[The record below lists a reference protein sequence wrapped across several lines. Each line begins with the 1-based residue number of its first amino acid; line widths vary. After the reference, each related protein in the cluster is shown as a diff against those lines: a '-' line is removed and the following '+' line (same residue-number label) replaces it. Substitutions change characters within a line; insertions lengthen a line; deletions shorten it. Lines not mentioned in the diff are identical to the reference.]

1 MNESMFSQID
11 LIRQDS
17 KDVRDFVKK
26 VFSDREF
33 KSMSKDTDFIKYLKS
48 IYEGTH
54 LDEEHV
60 KFSNRTQN
68 GTITTGSVQITNE
81 TIKEDQDCWDTH
93 KVGNPKT
100 KISSKTGKRVN
111 NCVPKSESV
120 VNEAKEPEVI
130 TQLRKIVKD
139 KQNTLVVDTK
149 SKKKVRVDMQSANVM
164 VQVYDALKQQS
175 NKDKFVKSGIVG
187 MGHMAYKLMKNEGV
201 NEGDGLWANI
211 RAKKARGEKPAH
223 KNSKAHKD
231 AVKAGNK
238 INKDESV
245 NEAKAFVVM
254 FKVKKN
260 INNKSIKPTSA
271 AYSSEA
277 DAKKFLKSVEKDGG
291 NGMIVRSNT
300 SGMKTEA
307 NDADTYFKSATQA
320 VEFAKKAVEKKGFT
334 IDEDDWQTQIALGG
348 RYSRLRPSV
357 GKTHSFSVGL
367 IKNGKPQRK
376 GLSIS
381 LFGMDSGKFE
391 LTHYIN

>member
-1 MNESMFSQID
+1 
-11 LIRQDS
+11 
-17 KDVRDFVKK
+17 
-26 VFSDREF
+26 
-33 KSMSKDTDFIKYLKS
+33 
-48 IYEGTH
+48 
-54 LDEEHV
+54 
-60 KFSNRTQN
+60 
-68 GTITTGSVQITNE
+68 
-81 TIKEDQDCWDTH
+81 
-93 KVGNPKT
+93 
-100 KISSKTGKRVN
+100 
-111 NCVPKSESV
+111 
-120 VNEAKEPEVI
+120 
-130 TQLRKIVKD
+130 
-139 KQNTLVVDTK
+139 
-149 SKKKVRVDMQSANVM
+149 
-164 VQVYDALKQQS
+164 
-175 NKDKFVKSGIVG
+175 
-187 MGHMAYKLMKNEGV
+187 MKNEGV